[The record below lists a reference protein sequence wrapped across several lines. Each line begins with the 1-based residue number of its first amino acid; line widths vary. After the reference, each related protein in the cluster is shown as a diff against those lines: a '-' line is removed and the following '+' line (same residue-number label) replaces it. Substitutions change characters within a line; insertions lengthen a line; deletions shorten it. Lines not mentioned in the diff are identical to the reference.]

1 MPLKAELYDSFAR
14 LMYSIAMADGVI
26 EKEERAVLKRAIGE
40 HPLKDS
46 VEKYFESKDNE
57 VYSLVET
64 YKELIEI
71 CKENGP
77 DPEYKFFIGVL
88 EELALAA
95 KENDEDSLIS
105 SFLANLNDRLLN

>member
-26 EKEERAVLKRAIGE
+26 DKEEKTVLKRAIGE
-40 HPLKDS
+40 HPLKVS
-46 VEKYFESKDNE
+46 VDKYFQAENTE

-77 DPEYKFFIGVL
+77 DPEYKFLVGVL
-88 EELALAA
+88 EDLAEASQ
-95 KENDEDSLIS
+95 EDDEDSLIS
-105 SFLANLNDRLLN
+105 SFLTNLNDRLLN